1 MVEISICGSCEFES
15 AETDIVKGL
24 VIDTVSLIGV
34 LNKLM
39 DRKGCVVG
47 LDNGIRDL
55 EKFIFFQIMINLSEW
70 CYRFTRAYYL
80 RRRDNGECV
89 HHTVW
94 VFFTNF
100 RN

>member
-1 MVEISICGSCEFES
+1 MVEISICGSCEFQS

-55 EKFIFFQIMINLSEW
+55 EKFIFFSN
-70 CYRFTRAYYL
+70 Y
-80 RRRDNGECV
+80 D
-89 HHTVW
+89 
-94 VFFTNF
+94 
-100 RN
+100 

>member
-1 MVEISICGSCEFES
+1 MVEISICGSCEFQS
-15 AETDIVKGL
+15 AEADIVKGL

-55 EKFIFFQIMINLSEW
+55 KKFNFFSN
-70 CYRFTRAYYL
+70 YY
-80 RRRDNGECV
+80 
-89 HHTVW
+89 
-94 VFFTNF
+94 
-100 RN
+100 